1 MANFSSTNSIHNLVK
16 SANFSSSINDRGN
29 SKSGDFSNILD
40 QAISQSSAGSVGF
53 FGEGQGNLGVPIN
66 KPLPRYF
73 PIGKDAGNAES
84 DLQQKML
91 GVRAY
96 RQQLIASNIANAD
109 TPGYQAVDI
118 DIADAASSEV
128 VKQLLMTTSASGHL
142 KGESLGQMPT
152 FQLKYH
158 VPYQASADG
167 NTVEMD
173 VERQKF
179 SENTLMYQFS
189 LDRVGGEF
197 KHMIELFQSLK

>member
-1 MANFSSTNSIHNLVK
+1 MASLSNTNSIQHLVGA
-16 SANFSSSINDRGN
+16 ANSSGSRSERGDG
-29 SKSGDFSNILD
+29 KDGDFSSILD
-40 QAISQSSAGSVGF
+40 QAISQSSARSAGSFLGD
-53 FGEGQGNLGVPIN
+53 QGHQGVN
-66 KPLPRYF
+66 NMPLPRHF
-73 PIGKDAGNAES
+73 TTGKDSGNAQP

-96 RQQLIASNIANAD
+96 RQQLITSNIANAD
-109 TPGYQAVDI
+109 TPGYLAMDI
-118 DIADAASSEV
+118 DIAEAASSET
-128 VKQLLMTTSASGHL
+128 VKPLPMATSTSGHL
-142 KGESLGQMPT
+142 KGESFGQMQP